1 MDAEKARNHGDA
13 ASFSWQQEVA
23 PTLPERRLRDCTLSD
38 SESEDVLHAVD
49 PNDVFGGGGGPSSGS
64 EDPVAPALPPVYQLV
79 YDLSGEEAEPAGL
92 DVIAIQLDPWS
103 SHHFLS
109 DTCIVGELPLG
120 QDTPTEY
127 GASGALHLT
136 AEEEKLL
143 SQEGVSLPDK
153 LPLTKAEERILKKV
167 RRKIRNK
174 QSAQDSRRR
183 RKDYIDGL
191 EDRAAAC
198 SAQNK
203 DLQKKVEQLEKHNMS
218 LLTQLRH
225 LQALVKHSVSKGAQ
239 TSTCLLIIFIS
250 LSLIM
255 LPSLSPFSRRL
266 SADDDNRPTGVISRN
281 ILTDFGSSSSSP
293 PPPPSDETLRSESS
307 GASDVGRSG
316 ADVKEAK
323 QDLEG
328 VASNDTAPQGVQSGN
343 VSSEASAPLTAKSA
357 HAEEM

>member
-1 MDAEKARNHGDA
+1 MDAENARIHGDT
-13 ASFSWQQEVA
+13 ASLSCQQEVA
-23 PTLPERRLRDCTLSD
+23 LTLSERRPLDPMLSD

-49 PNDVFGGGGGPSSGS
+49 PNDVFGGGGPSSGN
-64 EDPVAPALPPVYQLV
+64 EDLIPPRPVYQLV
-79 YDLSGEEAEPAGL
+79 YDLSSEEGEPAGV
-92 DVIAIQLDPWS
+92 DVIAIQLEPWN

-109 DTCIVGELPLG
+109 DACVVGELPLG
-120 QDTPTEY
+120 QEHFGVPADQEVK
-127 GASGALHLT
+127 ASGTLHLT

-153 LPLTKAEERILKKV
+153 LPLTKAEERVLKKV

-183 RKDYIDGL
+183 RKEYIDGL
-191 EDRAAAC
+191 EDRAALC

-225 LQALVKHSVSKGAQ
+225 LQSLVKHSVSKGAQ

-266 SADDDNRPTGVISRN
+266 SADDDDRPTGVLSRN
-281 ILTDFGSSSSSP
+281 ILTDFASSLT
-293 PPPPSDETLRSESS
+293 PSDETLPSDSS
-307 GASDVGRSG
+307 VPSDVSQSG
-316 ADVKEAK
+316 VDVQEAG
-323 QDLEG
+323 QNLEG
-328 VASNDTAPQGVQSGN
+328 VPSNNTVLQGVQSGN
-343 VSSEASAPLTAKSA
+343 SSSESPAQLAAKLP
-357 HAEEM
+357 HADEM

>member
-1 MDAEKARNHGDA
+1 MDVENAHNHGDA

-23 PTLPERRLRDCTLSD
+23 PCLPERRLRDCTLSD

-64 EDPVAPALPPVYQLV
+64 DDPVTPAPPPVYQLV

-120 QDTPTEY
+120 QDTEH
-127 GASGALHLT
+127 AVSGALHLT

-153 LPLTKAEERILKKV
+153 LPLTKAEECVLKKV

-183 RKDYIDGL
+183 RKEYIDGL

-225 LQALVKHSVSKGAQ
+225 LQSLVKHSVSKGAQ
-239 TSTCLLIIFIS
+239 TSTCLLLIFIS

-266 SADDDNRPTGVISRN
+266 SADDDYRPSGVISRN
-281 ILTDFGSSSSSP
+281 ILTDFDSSSSL
-293 PPPPSDETLRSESS
+293 PPSDETLHSESS
-307 GASDVGRSG
+307 GTSDAGRPG
-316 ADVKEAK
+316 ADVKEPK

-328 VASNDTAPQGVQSGN
+328 VAVSNNTALPPQDVQSGN
-343 VSSEASAPLTAKSA
+343 ISSEASTQLTTKSA